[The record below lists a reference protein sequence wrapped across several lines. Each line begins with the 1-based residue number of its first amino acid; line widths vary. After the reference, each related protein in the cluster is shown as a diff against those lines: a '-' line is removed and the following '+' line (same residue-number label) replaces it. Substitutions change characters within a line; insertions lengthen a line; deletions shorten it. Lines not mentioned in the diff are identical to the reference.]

1 MPAPRS
7 SPARNQLRPE

>member
-1 MPAPRS
+1 MAAPRG